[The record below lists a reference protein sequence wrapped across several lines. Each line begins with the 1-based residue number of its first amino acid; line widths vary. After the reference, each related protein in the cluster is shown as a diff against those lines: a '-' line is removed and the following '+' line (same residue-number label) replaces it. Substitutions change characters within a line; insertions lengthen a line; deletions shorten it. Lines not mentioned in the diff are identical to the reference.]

1 MIINKDELKKMITK
15 SVLKSKTLKIKLE
28 NEIYLVKPGSIIIIR
43 CFYDPIMETGP
54 VWVFRRVTYEYV
66 AANGKIAFDIG
77 KIYKK
82 MKEVYWEVEDEMEEM
97 EL

>member
-28 NEIYLVKPGSIIIIR
+28 NEIYLVKPGSTIIIR

-66 AANGKIAFDIG
+66 AANGNVPSNFL
-77 KIYKK
+77 KK
-82 MKEVYWEVEDEMEEM
+82 NCEVIVCKNQNSP
-97 EL
+97 LRF